1 MQSSKTVGAVI
12 NKSNIQL
19 LQISRN
25 LPQISNTCAENLTT
39 RNQPDHLDTFVYH
52 SLARCIRNFICAEC
66 RPKSKDIYPKQP
78 KPYPINKPTF
88 LVSSSIT
95 LTRNYSRSFRR
106 LPHSSK
112 PRCHRFS
119 DAISNFFATTTALA
133 THVTK
138 IKYTDWPRGS

>member
-12 NKSNIQL
+12 NKSNIHL

-25 LPQISNTCAENLTT
+25 LPKISNNCAENLTT
-39 RNQPDHLDTFVYH
+39 RNQPDHLDTLVYRR
-52 SLARCIRNFICAEC
+52 LTRCIRNYICAEC

-78 KPYPINKPTF
+78 KSYTINKPTF

-95 LTRNYSRSFRR
+95 RNAKLFKKFPAFCPIRQNRAATNFPTPFPSSSQRPQR
-106 LPHSSK
+106 LQ
-112 PRCHRFS
+112 
-119 DAISNFFATTTALA
+119 

-138 IKYTDWPRGS
+138 IN